1 MTAYEM
7 RISDWS
13 SDVCSSDLRDDSPT
27 HIGSTDLAD
36 SAFATFFPAARNAS
50 FSQGCKP
57 DSLYDDEAFGT
68 PHGLSLQFL
77 QAGIRYSG
85 VGDRKSAW
93 KGHGVSVSVVA
104 GGGRDLKKK
113 KKENKYE

>member
-68 PHGLSLQFL
+68 PNGLSLPFL

-85 VGDRKSAW
+85 VGVHVGIAPQDQVEEGTLTQYRHIDRKRV
-93 KGHGVSVSVVA
+93 G
-104 GGGRDLKKK
+104 
-113 KKENKYE
+113 